1 MLSQNI
7 LIPLLLSF
15 LTGSS
20 TVIGGLLSIYIKK
33 FNKAYLAFSLGLSA
47 GVMVYISFLELIP
60 SSIKEIGVLPTNFAF
75 FGGMILVMIID
86 FLIPH
91 ELIEGCS
98 NLEKENKMIL
108 TTGVTTAL
116 AIAVHNFPE
125 GIAVFMSSL
134 ENIKLGIPL
143 FLAIAI
149 HNIPEGMAVAVPIY
163 YATRNK
169 RKSLVYSFFS
179 GMTEPLGAIIAF
191 LLLAPFLTPAIL
203 SLVLAIVAGI
213 MVYISFD
220 ELLPVCFK
228 SCEGHYSIIGIISG
242 MVIMAIS
249 LYLF

>member
-1 MLSQNI
+1 MSEVKI
-7 LIPLLLSF
+7 FTPLLLV
-15 LTGSS
+15 LLAGSS
-20 TVIGGLLSIYIKK
+20 TVIGGFLSLYIKK
-33 FNKAYLAFSLGLSA
+33 FNKTYLAFSLGLSA

-60 SSIKEIGVLPTNFAF
+60 SSIKEIGVLPTNIAF

-91 ELIEGCS
+91 EFIEGCS
-98 NLEKENKMIL
+98 NLDKENKMIL
-108 TTGVTTAL
+108 SAGITTAF
-116 AIAVHNFPE
+116 AIAIHNFPE
-125 GIAVFMSSL
+125 GVAVFMSSL

-163 YATRNK
+163 YATKSR
-169 RKSLVYSFFS
+169 RKSIFYSLLS
-179 GMTEPLGAIIAF
+179 GMTEPIGAVIGF
-191 LLLAPFLTPAIL
+191 MLLSPFLTSSIL
-203 SLVLAIVAGI
+203 LIVLAVVAGI